1 MTPRRT
7 RPVRGA
13 AAAAFLALLVL
24 LGCGD
29 EERQVEVA
37 GPELMELGADQV
49 MVGLTHNMTREGV
62 LQGELRADTAFIFS
76 DNSTVRLRVVDVTFY
91 DDAGRPDSRLT
102 ADSGRYNLRTGDMEA
117 HGNVVVRDTAD
128 EQRLE
133 TPQLIYEA
141 LGNELRT
148 DTSFVWTRGEEVV
161 RGRGLTTD
169 PSFSD
174 VRIEQPAG
182 QRPTRSAPAA
192 APTPGAGAP
201 DTASASSP
209 GDTAGGPPP
218 PDTAGRPPPADTAS
232 RGAEG
237 DSPRD
242 G

>member
-1 MTPRRT
+1 MTPSRASPAAAVAALFLLAGCGEDE
-7 RPVRGA
+7 RPV
-13 AAAAFLALLVL
+13 
-24 LGCGD
+24 
-29 EERQVEVA
+29 QVA
-37 GPELMELGADQV
+37 GPGLMEMGADQV

-91 DDAGRPDSRLT
+91 DDRGTPDSRLT

-133 TPQLIYEA
+133 TPQLLYEA

-148 DTSFVWTRGEEVV
+148 DTSFVWTRGQEVV

-169 PSFSD
+169 PSFDD

-182 QRPTRSAPAA
+182 QRPARSAPS
-192 APTPGAGAP
+192 PSSTGDRTAP
-201 DTASASSP
+201 DTADGA
-209 GDTAGGPPP
+209 PP
-218 PDTAGRPPPADTAS
+218 PDTASGGAD
-232 RGAEG
+232 GG
-237 DSPRD
+237 SPRR

>member
-1 MTPRRT
+1 MTPS
-7 RPVRGA
+7 RPSPARGA
-13 AAAAFLALLVL
+13 AAAAVAALFLLA
-24 LGCGD
+24 GCGED
-29 EERQVEVA
+29 ERPVEVA
-37 GPELMELGADQV
+37 GPELMEMGADQV

-91 DDAGRPDSRLT
+91 DDRGTPDSRLT

-133 TPQLIYEA
+133 TPQLLYEA

-148 DTSFVWTRGEEVV
+148 DTSFIWTRGQEVV

-169 PSFSD
+169 PSFDD

-182 QRPTRSAPAA
+182 QRPARSAPSPP
-192 APTPGAGAP
+192 PTGDRAAP
-201 DTASASSP
+201 DTVD
-209 GDTAGGPPP
+209 GTPP
-218 PDTAGRPPPADTAS
+218 PDTASGRADGGS
-232 RGAEG
+232 RRRG
-237 DSPRD
+237 
-242 G
+242 